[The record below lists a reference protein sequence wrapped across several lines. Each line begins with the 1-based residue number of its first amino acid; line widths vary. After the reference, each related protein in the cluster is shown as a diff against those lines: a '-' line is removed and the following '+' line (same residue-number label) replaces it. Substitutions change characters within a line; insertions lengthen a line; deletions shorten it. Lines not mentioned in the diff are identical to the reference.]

1 MASILRRLYHFV
13 STFSKTPLLTH
24 SLSLSLTHSLY
35 PPSAMQNTL
44 FSVAAAT
51 ACHFALPTYGKNQRG
66 AVTKSTQL
74 QTRDEDHATLCD
86 PLTVAG
92 QAVCASLA
100 FSIAVPAL
108 YIQPIPPPN

>member
-1 MASILRRLYHFV
+1 ML
-13 STFSKTPLLTH
+13 
-24 SLSLSLTHSLY
+24 
-35 PPSAMQNTL
+35 NTL

-86 PLTVAG
+86 PLAVAG